1 MKMKK
6 TALLLLLSAT
16 MGVAVCKANLVKTP
30 LMYHKL
36 PAADTLS
43 IYAGKFQKLINNNMF
58 YLQFDVVDGN
68 LIGSTLW
75 DGNKM
80 MLKHLSG
87 DNFIV
92 AGIDWGVK
100 FVRDKDGKVNSVIVR
115 GTDVWTRV

>member
-1 MKMKK
+1 MKK

-16 MGVAVCKANLVKTP
+16 VSVAVCKANNAKAPSMHHQQPV
-30 LMYHKL
+30 
-36 PAADTLS
+36 ADTLT
-43 IYAGKFQKLINNNMF
+43 IYTGKFQKLINNNMF
-58 YLQFDVVDGN
+58 YLQFDLVDGN

-80 MLKHLSG
+80 ILKYLSG

-100 FVRDKDGKVNSVIVR
+100 FIRDKDGKINSVMVR
-115 GTDVWTRV
+115 GVDVWTRVNN